1 MGNAVAQVFTEA
13 WHGLCTFHIMQNAM
27 KHLHEEKNEE
37 TNEGKKKKGK
47 LKNDEENED
56 TSILSDFSACMFEYE
71 DIAEFDKKFDLL
83 RKMVRKQ
90 TWLDSIY

>member
-1 MGNAVAQVFTEA
+1 
-13 WHGLCTFHIMQNAM
+13 MQNAM

-56 TSILSDFSACMFEYE
+56 TSILSNFSACMFEYE